1 MNIKKL
7 IKSKR
12 LKSSSN
18 PVIPMVGSKRG
29 VCDSQKVGL
38 PITKKGGLRW
48 PKSGVQN
55 RDITNR
61 DITNRDIKNNNSS
74 LRSQGGFMIKGL
86 KRAIEILE
94 QEEIHNYEEE
104 LLMEDLLEKLYT
116 ELEKYAP
123 E

>member
-1 MNIKKL
+1 MCEAPNI
-7 IKSKR
+7 SY
-12 LKSSSN
+12 
-18 PVIPMVGSKRG
+18 P
-29 VCDSQKVGL
+29 
-38 PITKKGGLRW
+38 
-48 PKSGVQN
+48 
-55 RDITNR
+55 
-61 DITNRDIKNNNSS
+61 
-74 LRSQGGFMIKGL
+74 QGGFMIKGL